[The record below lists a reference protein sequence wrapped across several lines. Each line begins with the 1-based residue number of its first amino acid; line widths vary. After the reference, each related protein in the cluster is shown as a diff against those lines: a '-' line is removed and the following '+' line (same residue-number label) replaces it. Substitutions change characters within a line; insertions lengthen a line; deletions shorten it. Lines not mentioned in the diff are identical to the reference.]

1 MRNTVALIIIFI
13 CFSHVCSAQKDSSII
28 YFNKEAKE
36 TTKDSAY
43 TYAVF
48 TKNNDLW
55 HGKVFYSKSLS
66 LQSEGDYAE
75 MNYQT
80 PVGTFQNYKEDG
92 TLDNTSSYSNG
103 KLTEQTGYYKNGNK
117 RSYIA
122 FNANGITAENGWDE
136 NGKEIPGYIVQRE
149 ARFKGGAAAWQRY
162 LEKHL
167 NSNVAVEAGAP
178 AGDYTVEVAFLAN
191 KEGYISNVKAT
202 TIPPKCKACA
212 AEAVSVIMNGP
223 QWEPAIQ
230 YNEPVAYR
238 QRQRITFQVT
248 EDTKKK
254 SKN

>member
-1 MRNTVALIIIFI
+1 MRRTGLFITIFI
-13 CFSHVCSAQKDSSII
+13 SFTHLCTAQKDSSLI
-28 YFNKEAKE
+28 YFTKEAKE

-48 TKNNDLW
+48 TRHNDVW
-55 HGKVFYSKSLS
+55 HGKVFYIKSLS

-92 TLDNTSSYSNG
+92 TLDNTSLYKNG
-103 KLTEQTGYYKNGNK
+103 MLAERTDYYKNGNK

-122 FNANGITAENGWDE
+122 FSEKDITVQKGWDE
-136 NGKEIPGYIVQRE
+136 NGKEIPGYIVQKE
-149 ARFKGGAAAWQRY
+149 ARFKGGADAWQKY

-178 AGDYTVEVAFLAN
+178 AGDYIVEVEFLAN

-223 QWEPAIQ
+223 QWEPAIK
-230 YNEPVAYR
+230 YNEPVVYR
-238 QRQRITFQVT
+238 QRQRITFQVK
-248 EDTKKK
+248 ENTKKK